1 MRVMG
6 AGVEL
11 SYVERGSGPAVVLV
25 HGMAAD
31 ASAWSLDGL
40 PGRAIAY
47 DRRGY
52 GASDAPDPYVRTTVN
67 EQAEDLADV
76 VRGLEVSP
84 AVLVGADV
92 GALAVLD
99 VLLRHRSLARAA
111 VLVDPPLFQFVPD
124 ATEALSTERAELEE
138 ALRAGGP
145 VAAMRAWA
153 DAHGGGEGTGGQA
166 LADGDGAAR
175 AFFAD
180 FGAVS
185 SLELTRGDLRGLDL
199 PVGVVV
205 SEGAPRHVEEA
216 AEALLRLTPGARRFS
231 AVGEAVGSFS

>member
-11 SYVERGSGPAVVLV
+11 AYVEHGSGPAVVLA

-31 ASAWSLDGL
+31 ATAWSLDDL

-52 GASDAPDPYVRTTVN
+52 GASEAPDPYVRTTVN

-76 VRGLEVSP
+76 VRGLEASP
-84 AVLVGADV
+84 AVLVGADI

-124 ATEALSTERAELEE
+124 ATEALSTERAGLEE
-138 ALRAGGP
+138 AVRA
-145 VAAMRAWA
+145 R
-153 DAHGGGEGTGGQA
+153 
-166 LADGDGAAR
+166 GAARAVSEWAGRERPEREVR

-205 SEGAPRHVEEA
+205 SEGAPRHVQEA
-216 AEALLRLTPGARRFS
+216 AETLLRLTPGARPFS
-231 AVGEAVGSFS
+231 SVGAAVASFT